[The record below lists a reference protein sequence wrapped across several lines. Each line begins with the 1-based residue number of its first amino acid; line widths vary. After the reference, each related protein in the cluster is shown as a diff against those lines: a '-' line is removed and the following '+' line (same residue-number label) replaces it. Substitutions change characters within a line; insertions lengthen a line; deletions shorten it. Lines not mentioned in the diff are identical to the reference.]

1 MLPFVAV
8 IPSGP
13 SGRRDSVI
21 EKCIT
26 KMAEGDKD
34 ALARLYEETHV
45 AAYGFALSIL
55 KNTQDG
61 TASDKAYISRQQ
73 ALELA
78 CTHAGVAVADVLRWE
93 TEFDIEDGRMIYELE
108 FETATK
114 ECQYDL
120 DASTGE
126 VLKYKVKDHESP
138 GSSGTSGET
147 YIGEAAARDAAF
159 AHANVSAADVIRV
172 EVELDK
178 DDDVMIYEVQ
188 FETNLK
194 KYEHDIHAVT
204 GAVLSFEQ
212 KTKNT
217 SGGTSS
223 YSSSGSSTSSSS
235 SGKQTEYI
243 GEAAAKAAALA
254 HANVSE
260 SQTKYIKCY
269 YDYDHGQPVCYCVE
283 FAVGDTRYE
292 YEIDLYSGAVLK
304 YEIDP
309 HHS

>member
-8 IPSGP
+8 ISSGP
-13 SGRRDSVI
+13 SGRRDGMM

-26 KMAEGDKD
+26 EMAEGDKD
-34 ALARLYEETHV
+34 ELARLYEATHV

-61 TASDKAYISRQQ
+61 
-73 ALELA
+73 
-78 CTHAGVAVADVLRWE
+78 
-93 TEFDIEDGRMIYELE
+93 
-108 FETATK
+108 
-114 ECQYDL
+114 
-120 DASTGE
+120 
-126 VLKYKVKDHESP
+126 
-138 GSSGTSGET
+138 
-147 YIGEAAARDAAF
+147 
-159 AHANVSAADVIRV
+159 
-172 EVELDK
+172 VELDK
-178 DDDVMIYEVQ
+178 DDGIMIYEVQ
-188 FETNLK
+188 FETETK
-194 KYEHDIHAVT
+194 KYEYDIHAVT

-223 YSSSGSSTSSSS
+223 GTSSGASSNFS
-235 SGKQTEYI
+235 SGTQTEYI

-292 YEIDLYSGAVLK
+292 YEIDLYSGAVLE